1 MLVTDR
7 VFQICSGLFGFALQR
22 CQRGNEMNIE
32 GKFCLKW
39 NDFQENIKTSFNE
52 LRSDRD
58 FTDVTLAC
66 EDGEL
71 EGHKVILSSCSPLF
85 KRLLKRTHE
94 HRHPLLYMRGLKAN
108 QLTTVVDFIYH
119 GEVNI
124 NQGELEG
131 FLLLAKE
138 LELEGL
144 TGEVGDI
151 GLGFGFLDLGDQQTQ
166 GECKADERLLTEND
180 TKSSMKIED
189 KFNNMKQVG
198 GSYSRTESTQK
209 PKVQIANEILQM
221 RETMYAKVDGRWTC
235 KVCKFTSRAG
245 DHLREHVEKHIN
257 GLEYPCNLCGKV
269 MRSSKS
275 LRIHYGSRCPF
286 NKRQK

>member
-1 MLVTDR
+1 M
-7 VFQICSGLFGFALQR
+7 AMA
-22 CQRGNEMNIE
+22 E
-32 GKFCLKW
+32 KLKW
-39 NDFQENIKTSFNE
+39 NDFQGNVISSFGE
-52 LRSDRD
+52 LRCDQD

-66 EDGEL
+66 EDLQFEA
-71 EGHKVILSSCSPLF
+71 HKLILSTCSPF
-85 KRLLKRTHE
+85 FRTLLKKTNKHQ
-94 HRHPLLYMRGLKAN
+94 HPLLYMRGLKAN

-198 GSYSRTESTQK
+198 DSYSRTESTQK

-221 RETMYAKVDGRWTC
+221 RELLIGCKTSSLGR
-235 KVCKFTSRAG
+235 A
-245 DHLREHVEKHIN
+245 N
-257 GLEYPCNLCGKV
+257 
-269 MRSSKS
+269 
-275 LRIHYGSRCPF
+275 
-286 NKRQK
+286 